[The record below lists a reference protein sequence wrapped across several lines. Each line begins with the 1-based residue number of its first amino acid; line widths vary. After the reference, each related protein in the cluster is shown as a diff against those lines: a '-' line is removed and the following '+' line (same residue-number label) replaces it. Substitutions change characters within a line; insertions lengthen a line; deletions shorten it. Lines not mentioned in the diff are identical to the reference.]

1 MGWTDKYKYDCEH
14 EFEKGERVDYYASTC
29 VGDSFVEVTCTKC
42 GYKTQIR
49 DSYVDT
55 FIDSYKPKDT
65 SELEITVKPNKPKTT
80 EPPVDVFKEIYARN
94 PPIPDSAISY
104 HDDEPYVDTMYA
116 TTIVEQAILNNS
128 SLSRS
133 LHYSLST
140 YVSLDDLCEI
150 LDVIDKL

>member
-29 VGDSFVEVTCTKC
+29 VGDNFTEVTCTKC

-49 DSYVDT
+49 DIYVDT

-65 SELEITVKPNKPKTT
+65 PEPEITIKPEEV
-80 EPPVDVFKEIYARN
+80 EPPVDVFKEIFART

-104 HDDEPYVDTMYA
+104 IDGDAYVDTMYA
-116 TTIVEQAILNNS
+116 TTIVEQAILNSDLVTAPDYGNI
-128 SLSRS
+128 
-133 LHYSLST
+133 
-140 YVSLDDLCEI
+140 YVSLYDLSEI
-150 LDVIDKL
+150 LDFIDKL

>member
-1 MGWTDKYKYDCEH
+1 MGWKDKYYCEH
-14 EFEKGERVDYYASTC
+14 EFERGEHITYYAAPIEEDHFT
-29 VGDSFVEVTCTKC
+29 ELTCTKC
-42 GYKTQIR
+42 GYKTRIQCN
-49 DSYVDT
+49 YVDQ
-55 FIDSYKPKDT
+55 FLEARKPKDT

-104 HDDEPYVDTMYA
+104 HDDEPYVGTMYA

-128 SLSRS
+128 ALSRS

-140 YVSLDDLCEI
+140 YVSLYDLREI
-150 LDVIDKL
+150 LDFIDKL